1 MENKKNSN
9 SVIRERRLSKSE
21 YEIVKEFTQ
30 ILGLENQTDGTLF
43 IYKKPNINKTV
54 SLKPDG
60 YYYQDGVTFI
70 LDAKSYNVHMDII
83 LGQLL
88 YNILFL

>member
-60 YYYQDGVTFI
+60 YYYQI
-70 LDAKSYNVHMDII
+70 MYK
-83 LGQLL
+83 
-88 YNILFL
+88 